1 MNIYN
6 GKHIHTWKL
15 NNPLLND
22 DLVKEEI
29 KREIKGFLELNENED
44 AKFQILGDTMKA
56 VVKGKLI
63 TLSASKKK
71 PEKTYA
77 SSLEAH
83 RRALEHKEA
92 NTHKRSRW
100 Q

>member
-63 TLSASKKK
+63 TLSACKMKLKRAYNSCLTPHLK
-71 PEKTYA
+71 
-77 SSLEAH
+77 
-83 RRALEHKEA
+83 ALEQK
-92 NTHKRSRW
+92 K
-100 Q
+100 QLLPIF